1 MMGGRTRPHKSSC
14 RLLIHLSVL
23 EFIEAEA
30 TKATK
35 TETGGVLAGHGDI
48 IEGEIHLTHASEAG
62 PKARK
67 TLFSF
72 ARDTSYCQQF
82 LDRLAVE
89 SVGRIDY
96 LGEWHKHHE
105 AEPRPSPRD
114 IKTSTN
120 IALNPDYHV
129 SHCLLLIIGKSN
141 HRSSL
146 RAFVVCPSGATS
158 SIGWNICTGCEAVIG
173 DDIP

>member
-1 MMGGRTRPHKSSC
+1 MGGKIRRRELNC

-35 TETGGVLAGHGDI
+35 TETGGVLAGHGDVI
-48 IEGEIHLTHASEAG
+48 KGEIHLTHASEAG

-72 ARDTSYCQQF
+72 ARDTSHCQQF

-89 SVGRIDY
+89 SAGRIDY

-105 AEPRPSPRD
+105 AEPGPSPRD
-114 IKTSTN
+114 IETSKN
-120 IALNPDYHV
+120 IALSPDYHV

-146 RAFVVCPSGATS
+146 RAFIVCPSGATTR
-158 SIGWNICTGCEAVIG
+158 IGWDICTICDSVIS